1 MRRNLIDALQGKNLG
16 RPPVWLMR
24 QAGRYLPEYR
34 KVREKYSF
42 MEMCRNPE
50 VVAEVTQ
57 QPLRR
62 FDFDAAILF
71 SDILVVPDALQ
82 MGLSFE
88 EKKGPVF
95 QKVLHTAKD
104 IADLPKIDIVDSLQY
119 VFKSIRLLNS
129 SLTVPLLGFAGAPLT
144 VASYM
149 IEGGSS
155 KDLRKTKQWMW
166 QDPVSF
172 HSLLQLLT
180 DYTIDYLKAQHQA
193 GVVGVQLFESW
204 AQMLS
209 YPQFQEFSLPYLKKI
224 VDSLRSANIP
234 VILFARGSSLLA
246 TELAALAPTGLSV
259 DWNGD
264 LSKVRSQVG
273 NKLVLQGNLDPEVL
287 FCHPS
292 VVKTETKKILSQMG
306 KDPSYIFNLGHG
318 ILPETPLDSVYA
330 LVEAIQDHGS

>member
-1 MRRNLIDALQGKNLG
+1 MRKNLIEALQGKNSG

-34 KVREKYSF
+34 KIRESYSF

-50 VVAEVTQ
+50 VVAEITQ

-88 EKKGPVF
+88 EHKGPVF
-95 QKVLHTAKD
+95 SKTIRTAQD
-104 IADLPKIDIVDSLQY
+104 VAQLPKIDIVDTLQY
-119 VFKSIRLLNS
+119 VFEAIKLLKS
-129 SLTVPLLGFAGAPLT
+129 SLSVPLLGFAGAPMT

-149 IEGGSS
+149 VEGGSS
-155 KDLRKTKQWMW
+155 KDLRRTKQWML
-166 QDPVSF
+166 QDPASF
-172 HSLLQLLT
+172 HRLLQLLT
-180 DYTIDYLKAQHQA
+180 DYTIEYLKAQHHA
-193 GVVGVQLFESW
+193 GVNGVQIFESW

-209 YPQFQEFSLPYLKKI
+209 YSQFQEFSLPYLKKI
-224 VDSLRSANIP
+224 VDSLRAENIP

-246 TELAALAPTGLSV
+246 TELAMVAPTGLSI

-264 LSKVRSQVG
+264 LSNVRSKVG
-273 NKLVLQGNLDPEVL
+273 QKLVLQGNLDPEVL
-287 FCHPS
+287 LCDPA
-292 VVKTETKKILSQMG
+292 VVKTEVKKILSGMDR
-306 KDPSYIFNLGHG
+306 DPAFIFNLGHG
-318 ILPETPLDSVYA
+318 ILPETPINSVHA
-330 LVEAIQDHGS
+330 LVEALHEYAS